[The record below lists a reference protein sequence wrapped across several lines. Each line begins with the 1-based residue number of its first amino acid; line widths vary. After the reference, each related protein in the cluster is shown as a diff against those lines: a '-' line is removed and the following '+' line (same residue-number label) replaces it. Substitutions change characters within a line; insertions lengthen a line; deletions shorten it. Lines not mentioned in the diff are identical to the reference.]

1 MTKYK
6 WLYRESNFLN
16 KVDQKKLK
24 SFFLTTFDHELG
36 WEPLP
41 NTKKAERIHSQKK
54 GVINFDQFARRYDS
68 NESLTESDYVI
79 FGDSYA
85 LSRQVNDSETI
96 AHFLGEILNKNVP
109 NYGVGNYGLD
119 QSFLRY
125 EKYKKNLKNKHILF
139 IVVPE
144 TIVRISTRWRHL
156 HETGNIFGF
165 KPKFSIN
172 NKNKLIL
179 KKNPIKNFSDYE
191 YIFKSFK
198 ENNSF
203 LMEDPMYNYRFKN
216 EAINIENF
224 LKLKVSTYAKLG
236 EYIEWRLNKNYLNN
250 INDADGLS
258 IRMKSNSKFSN
269 YCYSKKN
276 LVNLLEKLI
285 LKISKVTK
293 NNMSIFILPQLSD
306 LKLNCK
312 NRNMFFKNFKKQ
324 YDINIFDATNFL
336 LAEMGSKKNAESYY
350 VEKGYGGHLNMKANH
365 LMAKWIQDK
374 IK

>member
-1 MTKYK
+1 M
-6 WLYRESNFLN
+6 
-16 KVDQKKLK
+16 
-24 SFFLTTFDHELG
+24 
-36 WEPLP
+36 
-41 NTKKAERIHSQKK
+41 
-54 GVINFDQFARRYDS
+54 
-68 NESLTESDYVI
+68 
-79 FGDSYA
+79 
-85 LSRQVNDSETI
+85 
-96 AHFLGEILNKNVP
+96 
-109 NYGVGNYGLD
+109 
-119 QSFLRY
+119 
-125 EKYKKNLKNKHILF
+125 NLKDKHILF

-144 TIVRISTRWRHL
+144 TIVRINTRWRHL

-165 KPKFSIN
+165 KPKYSID
-172 NKNKLIL
+172 NKNELIL

-191 YIFKSFK
+191 SIFKSFK

-203 LMEDPMYNYRFKN
+203 LMEDPMYNYRFKK
-216 EAINIENF
+216 EALNIENF
-224 LKLKVSTYAKLG
+224 LKLKVPTYAKLG

-293 NNMSIFILPQLSD
+293 KNMSIFILPQLSD

-312 NRNMFFKNFKKQ
+312 NRNIFFENFKKQ

-336 LAEMGSKKNAESYY
+336 LEEMGSKKNAESYY
-350 VEKGYGGHLNMKANH
+350 VEKGYGGHLNMKANQ
-365 LMAKWIQDK
+365 LIAKWIQDK